1 MEKKQ
6 PNQCPSCGKLL
17 QEDFNVCPYCGEPV
31 KITCAKCGKIL
42 AEEYNNCPYCGAK
55 VKRKVNQTGDNNSPT
70 DFKQSAASV
79 LTMAGA
85 FLQKV
90 GRTIKTIALKTF
102 DHVKKATQKALEW
115 LRSIDWS
122 RSKEF
127 FKSAGS
133 NLAAFVN
140 KAIPPGKLK
149 EIFQSFGGKLAA
161 FTHKAVPWLKQI
173 FVKSITFVKKVFLRL
188 RDSLA
193 NILEKKLS
201 PETAQKTALGIIASV
216 CLLCLLIFVSLIFSK
231 PAPTPNKP
239 LAEQSPTAV
248 SQPVVDPAEQ
258 KWLVMIYADADDEIL
273 ENDLYFDLNEAESA
287 GSTDRVQIVAQLD
300 RFAGGFSEDG
310 DWTGT
315 RRYFVTQDDD
325 LNVIHSDLAVDLGE
339 VDMGSTDT
347 LIDFATWAIRTYPA
361 DRYVLIMSD
370 HGSGWTGGWYDNT
383 PENPSG
389 NFIALNKLDTALGEI
404 IAQTGIGK
412 FEVIGMDA
420 CLMGMLEVYNSLE
433 PYARYAVASEEV
445 EPAMGW
451 AYDYFLT
458 QLTDHPEME
467 SAQFAQAIIDGY
479 IQKDLRIQD
488 SAAYQ
493 QLLTVYNLPENVD
506 KELFSNKMSERV
518 TLSAVDL
525 ALLPAFNEKFNQ
537 VLLALKESDQGMVAE
552 ARSYAQAFFNIFDD
566 GMPSP
571 FIDLKN
577 FLNIIAENNISEAL
591 KNAISETESTYDN
604 MVISEVHGS
613 DFPGA
618 SGISIYFPISQHYWE
633 GGLYSQEW
641 YPVITERFSQSSL
654 WDDYLAY
661 HYSGQDFGQGI
672 PPIESRT
679 VAPGYSEI
687 TISKPV
693 ITPGTVSTNN
703 PNLNIQADI
712 SGDRIAY
719 IYLVSM
725 YRVENRL
732 LFYQFDYILGDDNI
746 DVNGV
751 IFPFYKRDNG
761 VKHVDLDFEIS
772 ASGVQD
778 GKTFAFAVV
787 EPETYGTTPKESIYS
802 VKGFYISAETGEEV
816 SARMYFY
823 NDGDNEMRNIVGYFG
838 SEEHGAAPAEITP
851 KKGDQFQFLDTWWVV
866 DENGNV
872 TDYLNEG
879 NSLTFGDQPFQQS
892 YASQFIYPGEY
903 YIGIGVEDMDG
914 NSTIS
919 FSPVVVE

>member
-1 MEKKQ
+1 MDKMQ
-6 PNQCPSCGKLL
+6 PTQCPSCGKLL
-17 QEDFNVCPYCGEPV
+17 QEDFNVCPYCGEPI

-55 VKRKVNQTGDNNSPT
+55 VKKKVKQPGDNSSPT
-70 DFKQSAASV
+70 DLNRSVASV

-90 GRTIKTIALKTF
+90 GQTIKTITLKTF
-102 DHVKKATQKALEW
+102 DYVKKATRKVLEW

-122 RSKEF
+122 KSKEYFKAIGSNLVAFTNKVIPPGKAKEF
-127 FKSAGS
+127 FKT
-133 NLAAFVN
+133 
-140 KAIPPGKLK
+140 I
-149 EIFQSFGGKLAA
+149 GGKLTA
-161 FTHKAVPWLKQI
+161 FSNKTIRWLKHI
-173 FVKSITFVKKVFLRL
+173 LEKGFAFVKKIFLRL
-188 RDSLA
+188 HDSLSQ
-193 NILEKKLS
+193 IMERKLS
-201 PETAQKTALGIIASV
+201 PETAQKTALGIIAAS
-216 CLLCLLIFVSLIFSK
+216 CLLCLLVFISLFFIRSA
-231 PAPTPNKP
+231 PADNGPSIVPAAT
-239 LAEQSPTAV
+239 TI

-287 GSTDRVQIVAQLD
+287 GSTERVQIVAQLD

-325 LNVIHSDLAVDLGE
+325 LKSIHSDLAADLGE

-347 LIDFATWAIRTYPA
+347 LIDFATWAIQTYPA

-389 NFIALNKLDTALGEI
+389 NFIALNRLDTALGEI

-433 PYARYAVASEEV
+433 PHTRFAVASEEV

-458 QLTDHPEME
+458 ELTGRPEMGGAE
-467 SAQFAQAIIDGY
+467 LAQAIVDGY
-479 IQKDLRIQD
+479 IQKDLLIQD
-488 SAAYQ
+488 SAAYKE
-493 QLLTVYNLPENVD
+493 LLAGYNLPENVE
-506 KELFSNKMSERV
+506 KELFSQKMSERV

-525 ALLPAFNEKFNQ
+525 ALLPEFNEKFNQ

-552 ARSYAQAFFNIFDD
+552 ARSYSQAFFNIFDD

-571 FIDLKN
+571 YIDLKS
-577 FLNIIAENNISEAL
+577 FLNMIAENNVSDTLI
-591 KNAISETESTYDN
+591 NAINETETALDE
-604 MVISEVHGS
+604 MVVSEMHGS

-641 YPVITERFSQSSL
+641 YPVIAERFSQSSL
-654 WDDYLAY
+654 WDDFLAY

-672 PPIESRT
+672 PSIESRT

-693 ITPGTVSTNN
+693 ITPGTVSKNS
-703 PNLNIQADI
+703 PKLNIQADI
-712 SGDRIAY
+712 NGDRIAY

-751 IFPFYKRDNG
+751 IYPFYKRDNG

-838 SEEHGAAPAEITP
+838 SKEHGVAPAEITP

-866 DENGNV
+866 DENGNA

-903 YIGIGVEDMDG
+903 FIGIGVEDMDG

>member
-1 MEKKQ
+1 
-6 PNQCPSCGKLL
+6 L
-17 QEDFNVCPYCGEPV
+17 
-31 KITCAKCGKIL
+31 
-42 AEEYNNCPYCGAK
+42 
-55 VKRKVNQTGDNNSPT
+55 
-70 DFKQSAASV
+70 
-79 LTMAGA
+79 
-85 FLQKV
+85 
-90 GRTIKTIALKTF
+90 
-102 DHVKKATQKALEW
+102 
-115 LRSIDWS
+115 
-122 RSKEF
+122 
-127 FKSAGS
+127 
-133 NLAAFVN
+133 
-140 KAIPPGKLK
+140 
-149 EIFQSFGGKLAA
+149 
-161 FTHKAVPWLKQI
+161 
-173 FVKSITFVKKVFLRL
+173 TFVKKVFSRL

-193 NILEKKLS
+193 SLLEKKLS

-216 CLLCLLIFVSLIFSK
+216 CLLCLLVFISLVFSK

-239 LAEQSPTAV
+239 LAELSPTAV
-248 SQPVVDPAEQ
+248 SLPVVDPAEQ
-258 KWLVMIYADADDEIL
+258 KWLVMIYSDADDDVL
-273 ENDLYFDLNEAESA
+273 EHDLYFDLNEAESA

-315 RRYFVTQDDD
+315 RRYFVSQDDD
-325 LNVIHSDLAVDLGE
+325 LQVVHSEMVADLGE

-347 LIDFATWAIRTYPA
+347 LIDFATWAIQTYPA

-370 HGSGWTGGWYDNT
+370 HGSGWTGGWYDDT

-389 NFIALNKLDTALGEI
+389 NFISLNRLDMALGEI

-412 FEVIGMDA
+412 FEVIGLDA

-458 QLTDHPEME
+458 QLTEHPEME

-493 QLLTVYNLPENVD
+493 QLLTVYNLPENVEKD
-506 KELFSNKMSERV
+506 LFSNKMSERV

-552 ARSYAQAFFNIFDD
+552 ARSYSQAFFNIFDD
-566 GMPSP
+566 GLPSP
-571 FIDLKN
+571 FIDLKS
-577 FLNIIAENNISEAL
+577 FLNMIAENNVSETL
-591 KNAISETESTYDN
+591 MKAISETETALDE
-604 MVISEVHGS
+604 MVVSEVHGTN
-613 DFPGA
+613 FPGA

-679 VAPGYSEI
+679 VAPGFSEI
-687 TISKPV
+687 TISTPV
-693 ITPGTVSTNN
+693 ITPGIVSASN
-703 PNLNIQADI
+703 PKVKIQADI
-712 SGDRIAY
+712 TGDRIAY
-719 IYLVSM
+719 IYLVSL
-725 YRVENRL
+725 YRVENRF
-732 LFYQFDYILGDDNI
+732 LFYQFDYILGDDNL

-751 IFPFYKRDNG
+751 IYPFYRRDDG
-761 VKHVDLDFEIS
+761 VKHVDLDFELS
-772 ASGVQD
+772 ATGVQ
-778 GKTFAFAVV
+778 GGETVAFAVI
-787 EPETYGTTPKESIYS
+787 EPESFGITPDETIYS
-802 VKGFYISAETGEEV
+802 VKGFYISAETGQKT
-816 SARMYFY
+816 SARMYFNNY
-823 NDGDNEMRNIVGYFG
+823 GDNEMRNIVGYFG
-838 SEEHGAAPAEITP
+838 SKEHGIAPSEITP
-851 KKGDQFQFLDTWWVV
+851 KKGDQFQFLDTWWVL
-866 DENGNV
+866 DENGNL
-872 TDYLNEG
+872 TDSLYEG
-879 NSLTFGDQPFQQS
+879 NTLTFGDEPFKQGVVT
-892 YASQFIYPGEY
+892 QFLYPGEY

-914 NSTIS
+914 NSNFS
-919 FSPVVVE
+919 FIPLVVE